1 MYSFEIRRMWFWIQG
16 NRRWQPVVLV
26 EEELY
31 HLSISTVIFSE
42 DIVLLLY
49 NHRNDV

>member
-1 MYSFEIRRMWFWIQG
+1 MWFALGKLGNRLQG
-16 NRRWQPVVLV
+16 NRRWQPVVLL

-42 DIVLLLY
+42 DIVLLY
-49 NHRNDV
+49 NHRKDA